1 MMTCVPRRDLAY
13 SGIAISATQ
22 SQEGEEGYHT
32 KSWET
37 IETHYEQDDAV
48 GGELPRLVE
57 DDEKK
62 NTGRNK
68 TEIEMEMENLR
79 EQAAQDKRIYHFQS
93 GCGSAGMPDV
103 E

>member
-22 SQEGEEGYHT
+22 SQEGEEGHHT

-37 IETHYEQDDAV
+37 IETHYEQDNAV
-48 GGELPRLVE
+48 GGELPRLV
-57 DDEKK
+57 DNDEKK
-62 NTGRNK
+62 NTGRNE
-68 TEIEMEMENLR
+68 TEIEMENLR
-79 EQAAQDKRIYHFQS
+79 EQAAQDKTIYHFQS
-93 GCGSAGMPDV
+93 GCGSPGLPDV